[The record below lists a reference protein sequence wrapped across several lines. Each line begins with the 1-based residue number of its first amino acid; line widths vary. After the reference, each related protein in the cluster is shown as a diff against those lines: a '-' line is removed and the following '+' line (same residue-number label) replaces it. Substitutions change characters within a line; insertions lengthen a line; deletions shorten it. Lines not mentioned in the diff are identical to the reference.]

1 MLAAYSRSRYRSE
14 PYPTTLVLHPT
25 NASFHS
31 LCVTRVLPNCHF
43 EVDDFESDWS
53 FKTPF
58 DFIHAR
64 TLAGSV
70 RDFPRLYRRMIEN
83 LNTGG
88 WAEVVDFTVE
98 AFSDDGTLNNA
109 PNVVKWIKLLD
120 EASSKFGKR
129 LNIASTHKQGL
140 IDAGFK
146 NVKEDIYKVSCV

>member
-1 MLAAYSRSRYRSE
+1 MAE
-14 PYPTTLVLHPT
+14 VP
-25 NASFHS
+25 
-31 LCVTRVLPNCHF
+31 PNCNF
-43 EVDDFESDWS
+43 ELDDFESDWS

-64 TLAGSV
+64 TLADSV
-70 RDFPRLYRRMIEN
+70 RDFPRLYQRILNN
-83 LNTGG
+83 LNPGG

-109 PNVVKWIKLLD
+109 PNVMNWIRLLD

-146 NVKEDIYKVSCV
+146 NVQEDVHKVPVNSWAKDPRMKELGPL